1 MTNQLTTLKYSK
13 ISIVEIWDYNFIT
26 QNLRLLKITNAIRN
40 IPFGQNSDESIASKY
55 SSLVQNTPQTEATKR
70 ELAKPEVKESR
81 DRKFRLTKESRT
93 PQVSSSRGHRN
104 RNFVEMSVR
113 SKSSAELG
121 QGFIMTY
128 QKWWQLV
135 TIVSTFSPVIILV
148 HQRRR
153 PFLQRE
159 ILNLSVL

>member
-1 MTNQLTTLKYSK
+1 MNVK
-13 ISIVEIWDYNFIT
+13 IINNNDRFDDKILALSDRELYQAIGQINESVDE
-26 QNLRLLKITNAIRN
+26 LLHRITNAIRN

-55 SSLVQNTPQTEATKR
+55 SSLVQNTPQTEGAAKR

-128 QKWWQLV
+128 Q
-135 TIVSTFSPVIILV
+135 
-148 HQRRR
+148 
-153 PFLQRE
+153 
-159 ILNLSVL
+159 N

>member
-1 MTNQLTTLKYSK
+1 MNVK
-13 ISIVEIWDYNFIT
+13 IINNNDRFDDKILALSDRELYQAIGQINESVDE
-26 QNLRLLKITNAIRN
+26 LLHRITNAIRN

-55 SSLVQNTPQTEATKR
+55 SSLVQNAPQTEATKR
-70 ELAKPEVKESR
+70 TGSELAKPEVKESR
-81 DRKFRLTKESRT
+81 DRKFRLTKDSRA

-128 QKWWQLV
+128 QK
-135 TIVSTFSPVIILV
+135 
-148 HQRRR
+148 
-153 PFLQRE
+153 
-159 ILNLSVL
+159 

>member
-1 MTNQLTTLKYSK
+1 MNVK
-13 ISIVEIWDYNFIT
+13 IINNNDRFDDKILALSDRELYQAIGQINESVDE
-26 QNLRLLKITNAIRN
+26 LLHRITNAIKN
-40 IPFGQNSDESIASKY
+40 IAFGQNSDESIASKY
-55 SSLVQNTPQTEATKR
+55 SSLVQNVPQTEGATKR
-70 ELAKPEVKESR
+70 ELVKPEVKESR

-128 QKWWQLV
+128 Q
-135 TIVSTFSPVIILV
+135 
-148 HQRRR
+148 
-153 PFLQRE
+153 
-159 ILNLSVL
+159 N